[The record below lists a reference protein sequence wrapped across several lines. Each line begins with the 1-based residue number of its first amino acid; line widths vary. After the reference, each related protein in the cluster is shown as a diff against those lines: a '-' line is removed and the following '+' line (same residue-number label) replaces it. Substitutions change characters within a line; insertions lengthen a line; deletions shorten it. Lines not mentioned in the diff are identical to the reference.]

1 MENIFFEITIVIS
14 VAAAL
19 TILFRVLK
27 QPPILAYIL
36 TGILLGPL
44 GLFHIQDHEALKTL
58 GQLGVTLSLF
68 MLGLELRLGELRS
81 IGKTAIILGTLQ
93 MITTYILGFIL
104 ALILGFSEQVATY
117 IGIGLSFSST
127 IIIVKLLSDKHD
139 LTSLHGKLSI
149 GLLLVQDFFAVIT
162 IIFLTGVHPG
172 AGVTI
177 LPQILFILLKVV
189 FLFGSV
195 ILLSKYVFPKI
206 VHTLADSPEAFFLFS
221 LAWVFSLT
229 ALVSSRVFGFSLEIG
244 GFLAG
249 LALANAS
256 ENYQIVARMKAL
268 RDFFITIFF
277 VMLGFEMKLTNF
289 TSVLFPVL
297 VLSAFVIVIKP
308 LLTTIIVGLMGF
320 RKRTALFVGLSTGQV
335 SEFSLII
342 LFLGGTLHV
351 VPPNVITIMVLVA
364 VITFATSSYTIKS
377 MNSIYKKIHHYFDG
391 IERQK
396 TNAENSFSATNALVE
411 LDDHV
416 IVIGAD
422 QMGRSI
428 IRALE
433 ESEEKVIVVDFNPD
447 IVKRLSDKG
456 NSVLFGDIADPDI
469 QERAKIEKAK
479 MVISTV
485 PDVEDNL
492 LLIKSLNH
500 TNRRAKIVVMAYEV
514 GDAKILYKAGADYV
528 ILPHL
533 AGGRHLAKILLDK
546 NHLKLIEDYK
556 AKDLSDL
563 R

>member
-1 MENIFFEITIVIS
+1 METIFFEITIVIG
-14 VAAAL
+14 VAAVL
-19 TILFRVLK
+19 TMLFRFLK

-58 GQLGVTLSLF
+58 GQLGITLSLF
-68 MLGLELRLGELRS
+68 MLGLELRLSELRS
-81 IGKTAIILGTLQ
+81 IGKTAIILGSFQ
-93 MITTYILGFIL
+93 MITTYVLGFGL
-104 ALILGFSEQVATY
+104 ALVLGFNQQVATY
-117 IGIGLSFSST
+117 IGLALSFSST

-139 LTSLHGKLSI
+139 LTSLHGKLSV

-162 IIFLTGVHPG
+162 IIFLSGVHPQEG
-172 AGVTI
+172 GLLI
-177 LPQILFILLKVV
+177 PQILLILIKVV
-189 FLFGSV
+189 FLFSSV
-195 ILLSKYVFPKI
+195 ILLSKYLFPKMI
-206 VHTLADSPEAFFLFS
+206 HTLADSPEAFFLFS

-229 ALVSSRVFGFSLEIG
+229 ALVSSHFFGFSLEIG

-289 TSVLFPVL
+289 TGVLFPVIA
-297 VLSAFVIVIKP
+297 LSLFVIVMKP
-308 LLTTIIVGLMGF
+308 LLTTIIAGMMGF
-320 RKRTALFVGLSTGQV
+320 RKRTALFVGLSTGQI

-342 LFLGGTLHV
+342 LFLGFTLHV
-351 VPPNVITIMVLVA
+351 VPQDVVTIMVLVA
-364 VITFATSSYTIKS
+364 VITFATSSYAIQNI
-377 MNSIYKKIHHYFDG
+377 NSIYKRIHRYFDR
-391 IERQK
+391 IERKQTK
-396 TNAENSFSATNALVE
+396 TENTIQNNAVLED
-411 LDDHV
+411 LDNH
-416 IVIGAD
+416 IVVVGAD

-428 IRALE
+428 IHALE
-433 ESEEKVIVVDFNPD
+433 ESEGKVIAVDFNPD
-447 IVKRLSDKG
+447 IVKNLSENG
-456 NSVLFGDIADPDI
+456 HLIIFGDIADPDI
-469 QERAKIEKAK
+469 QERVKVEKAK

-514 GDAKILYKAGADYV
+514 GDARILYKAGADYV

-556 AKDLSDL
+556 VKDLSEL
-563 R
+563 K